1 MQKKFDRNPNLIYT
15 KPMSET
21 AQLIKE
27 SLSSLELVEAKW
39 EEMINQTVANSG
51 QFQQECE
58 QMFDGLGL

>member
-1 MQKKFDRNPNLIYT
+1 
-15 KPMSET
+15 MSET